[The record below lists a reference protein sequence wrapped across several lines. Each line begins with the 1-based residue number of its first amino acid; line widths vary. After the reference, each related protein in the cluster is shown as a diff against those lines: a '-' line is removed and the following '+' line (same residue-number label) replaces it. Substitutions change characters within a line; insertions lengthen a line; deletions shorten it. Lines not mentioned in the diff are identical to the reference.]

1 MSTPIE
7 VPTMKALVIGA
18 GFGGIAAALRLRAK
32 GYEVSLID
40 RCAGLGGRAQVFE
53 RGGFRHDAGPTVIT
67 APFLFEELFALFGE
81 RFEDHVHLVPLTPW
95 YRFHFS
101 DNTQFDYG
109 GTLDE
114 TLAEIARI
122 EPGDCAG
129 YRSLL
134 VQSEKIF
141 NVGFLQLSAVPFHRF
156 SAMLK
161 QIPALLRLRSHDTVW
176 QLVCRHLKNPKLRQA
191 FSIQPLL
198 VGGNPFDTT
207 SIYGLIHY
215 LERAHGVHFAM
226 GGTAA
231 ITAALSGLMTR
242 HGIDVRL
249 NTTVRR
255 IDVDDGVASGVTL
268 VDGSSIAADVIVSNA
283 DPAHLYGS
291 MIRPEDQAASARL
304 KLATAEFSMG
314 LFVLY
319 FGTTRQYPDVA
330 HHTIWLGERYREL
343 LADIFH
349 DKVLS
354 KDFSLY
360 LHRPTATDPSFAPAG
375 CDSFYV
381 LCPVPNLKGA
391 IDWAIEG
398 PRLQARIVAALDQ
411 TILPGLGGC
420 ITSDFCMTPEDFR
433 SDYLSAHGAGFSVA
447 PLFRQSAWFR
457 FHNRA
462 EGIRNLYLVGAGT
475 HPGAGL
481 PGVLCSAK
489 VLDALVP
496 SAHAAAQLSAGRS
509 ATPALQSADLVLSR
523 KGKSFHWA
531 RRWMSSSRAAR
542 ATRLYG
548 FCRYVD
554 DIADEGCAGQDPRA
568 ALALIAQ
575 DIASGASQ
583 DPIIADALA
592 LMRECRIQ
600 PALVLTF
607 IDGIRSDL
615 DPVRMTDEAALL
627 CYCYQAAGT
636 VGAMM
641 CRVLDCDD
649 PAALRH
655 AIDLGMAMQLTNICR
670 DVAED
675 AAVGRRYLPA
685 SMVGD
690 LAPQALVDPAPAL
703 QPGLQTCI
711 GELLDTADRY
721 YRSGEAGLAHL
732 PVGAR
737 CSILVAA
744 RVYRAIGTQ
753 LRGCG
758 NAYWLGRTVVPQQT
772 KRRVTWRA
780 LLSTP
785 FMPRFWLPT
794 RHHDAALHGALSAF
808 LGAEPPLESRRA

>member
-1 MSTPIE
+1 
-7 VPTMKALVIGA
+7 MKALVIGA

-53 RGGFRHDAGPTVIT
+53 RGGFKHDAGPTVIT
-67 APFLFEELFALFGE
+67 APFLFEELFTLFGE
-81 RFEDHVHLVPLTPW
+81 KFEDHVTLVPLTPW

-101 DNTQFDYG
+101 DNTRFDYG

-114 TLAEIARI
+114 TLAQIARI
-122 EPGDCAG
+122 EPADCAG
-129 YRSLL
+129 YRALL
-134 VQSEKIF
+134 AQSEKIF
-141 NVGFLQLSAVPFHRF
+141 KVGFLQLSAEPFHRF
-156 SAMLK
+156 GTMVR
-161 QIPALLRLRSHDTVW
+161 QIPALVRLRCQDTVW

-231 ITAALSGLMTR
+231 ITAALGALMAR
-242 HGIDVRL
+242 QGIDVRL
-249 NTTVRR
+249 NTSVQR
-255 IDVDDGVASGVTL
+255 IHVDDGVATGVSL
-268 VDGSSIAADVIVSNA
+268 ADGASISADVIVSNA
-283 DPAHLYGS
+283 DPAHLYGA
-291 MIRPEDQAASARL
+291 MVRPEDQAPSTRL
-304 KLATAEFSMG
+304 KLAAAEFSMG

-349 DKVLS
+349 HKVLS
-354 KDFSLY
+354 EDFSLY
-360 LHRPTATDPSFAPAG
+360 LHRPTATDASFAPPG

-391 IDWAIEG
+391 VDWAVEG
-398 PRLQARIVAALDQ
+398 PRLQARIVSALGSS
-411 TILPGLGGC
+411 ILPGLSDC
-420 ITSDFCMTPEDFR
+420 ITSDFYMTPESFR
-433 SDYLSAHGAGFSVA
+433 NDYLSAHGAGFSVA

-489 VLDALVP
+489 VMDALVP
-496 SAHAAAQLSAGRS
+496 SVGVAERHAAAREPAR
-509 ATPALQSADLVLSR
+509 ALQSADLVLSR

-531 RRWMSSSRAAR
+531 RRWMAPAHAAR

-554 DIADEGCAGQDPRA
+554 DLADEGGAAPAQDPRA
-568 ALALIAQ
+568 ALSLVAQ
-575 DIASGASQ
+575 GIASGSSAN
-583 DPIIADALA
+583 PVVADMIT
-592 LMRECRIQ
+592 LMRECGIQ
-600 PALVLTF
+600 PALVLSF
-607 IDGIRSDL
+607 IDGITSDL
-615 DPVRMTDEAALL
+615 GTVRMADEGTLL
-627 CYCYQAAGT
+627 RYCYQAAGT
-636 VGAMM
+636 VGSMM
-641 CRVLDCDD
+641 CRALGCDD

-655 AIDLGMAMQLTNICR
+655 AIDLGIAMQLTNICR
-670 DVAED
+670 DVAAD
-675 AAVGRRYLPA
+675 AAAGRRYLPA
-685 SMVGD
+685 SLIGNE
-690 LAPQALVDPAPAL
+690 APPALVDPALLLRPSL
-703 QPGLQTCI
+703 QACI
-711 GELLDTADRY
+711 DRLLDTADHY

-744 RVYRAIGTQ
+744 RVYRAIGTR
-753 LRGCG
+753 LRQHG
-758 NAYWLGRTVVPQQT
+758 NAYWLGRTVVPQRT
-772 KRRVTWRA
+772 KSLLSLWA
-780 LLSTP
+780 LLSAP
-785 FMPRFWLPT
+785 LRPGFWVAPRQ
-794 RHHDAALHGALSAF
+794 HDAALHGALSAF
-808 LGAEPPLESRRA
+808 LGTEAPQGRRHG